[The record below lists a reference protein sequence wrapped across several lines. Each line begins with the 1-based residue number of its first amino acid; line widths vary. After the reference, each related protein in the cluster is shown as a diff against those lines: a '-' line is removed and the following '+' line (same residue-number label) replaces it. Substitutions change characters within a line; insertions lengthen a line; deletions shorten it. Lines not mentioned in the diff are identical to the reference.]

1 MELKKSILEHLFAN
15 KQLSDY
21 QKKLASHG
29 LDILL
34 NDVRNYIIVI
44 ILSLFL
50 DNIINAICF
59 IISFS
64 ILRVHCGGYHAPT
77 KARCCLTFVC
87 IYLLFLLFITADI
100 SKTITFIISMI
111 AMIYIIFNAPVEHI
125 RNKLSEK
132 EIKHNKRLAISISAM
147 LFLSGSVLMRTD
159 FGNYKI
165 LFYSLIS
172 NSVLMIIL
180 KHSGNWR
187 YYNGNQMCNH

>member
-1 MELKKSILEHLFAN
+1 MELKKLFLN
-15 KQLSDY
+15 RLFRNRQLSDY
-21 QKKLASHG
+21 QKKLVSHG
-29 LDILL
+29 LNVFV
-34 NDVRNYIIVI
+34 NDTRNYLIVLL
-44 ILSLFL
+44 LSLFL
-50 DNIINAICF
+50 DNIINALYF

-64 ILRVHCGGYHAPT
+64 ILRIHCGGYHAPT

-87 IYLLFLLFITADI
+87 IYLLLLLFITADV
-100 SKTITFIISMI
+100 SETITFIFSMI

-132 EIKHNKRLAISISAM
+132 EINHNKRLAITISVM
-147 LFLSGSVLMRTD
+147 LFLFGSVLMRTD

-187 YYNGNQMCNH
+187 YYNDNQMCDH